1 MGFPLGW
8 MGVNGQVRGAEGFM
22 QCVCNGAEG
31 DLCALCIG
39 GVLRGSCTMCVC
51 RGVVRA
57 VQGLECVWSG
67 VLGGMQCLRGGC
79 VEGGVLGFFYSVW
92 GVCGGVCW
100 EFTQCV

>member
-8 MGVNGQVRGAEGFM
+8 MGGNGQVRGAEGFM

-31 DLCALCIG
+31 DLCTLCIG

-57 VQGLECVWSG
+57 VQRLECVWSG
-67 VLGGMQCLRGGC
+67 VLGGHAVFAWWMCGRWGVRVFLQCLG
-79 VEGGVLGFFYSVW
+79 SV
-92 GVCGGVCW
+92 
-100 EFTQCV
+100 